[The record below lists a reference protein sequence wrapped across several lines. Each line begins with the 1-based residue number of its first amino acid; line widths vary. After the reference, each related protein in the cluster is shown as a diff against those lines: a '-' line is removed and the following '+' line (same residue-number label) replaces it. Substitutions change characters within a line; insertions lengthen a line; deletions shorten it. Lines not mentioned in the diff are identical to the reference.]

1 VRAFDDVEVVH
12 TEIEVDPIRDMGIIY
27 EELLLKDKDAVEKRL
42 EEVKKVL
49 ARNGSDKASK
59 DELEVLLKV

>member
-1 VRAFDDVEVVH
+1 M
-12 TEIEVDPIRDMGIIY
+12 EVDPIRDMGIIY

-59 DELEVLLKV
+59 DEHEVLLKV

>member
-12 TEIEVDPIRDMGIIY
+12 TEMEVDPIRDMGIIY

>member
-1 VRAFDDVEVVH
+1 MRAFDDVEVVH
-12 TEIEVDPIRDMGIIY
+12 TEMEVDPIRDMGIIY

-59 DELEVLLKV
+59 DEHEVLLKV

>member
-1 VRAFDDVEVVH
+1 MRAFDDVEVVH

>member
-1 VRAFDDVEVVH
+1 MRAFDDVEVVH
-12 TEIEVDPIRDMGIIY
+12 TEMEVDPIRDMGIIY